1 MSFTAGGGTQSTLN
15 SANQKYNYHMEI
27 ILNIASLLLMED
39 RTLRM
44 RKELECRREAKR
56 GSGGDSEKENTSCLG
71 RDRGDF
77 WDTDS
82 GLLLD
87 LQV

>member
-1 MSFTAGGGTQSTLN
+1 MRDRGIELHSWRGNTIYIEFSQ
-15 SANQKYNYHMEI
+15 QKYNYHMEI

-39 RTLRM
+39 RTLGM

-71 RDRGDF
+71 RD
-77 WDTDS
+77 
-82 GLLLD
+82 
-87 LQV
+87 